1 MAELTKRFEGE
12 VAGLLRYVLV
22 KGDRGVFDVKVDGR
36 LVFSKASLGRFPM
49 LGEVADEIAALLP

>member
-12 VAGLLRYVLV
+12 APGLLNYVLV

-36 LVFSKASLGRFPM
+36 LVYSKSQTGRFPM

>member
-1 MAELTKRFEGE
+1 MAELTKRFEDE
-12 VAGLLRYVLV
+12 APGLLSHVLV

-36 LVFSKASLGRFPM
+36 LVYSKAKMGRFPM